1 MIMKESIN
9 IIKTNNKFYNVYEIG
24 AYIFNLLFGYKIMD
38 NNKVGFPDSVYNKII
53 NTLEDNTINY
63 NVIFRDKDNIIKDFK
78 NRNNYLKFKDRA
90 LEKIDIDNKVNMII
104 DKIKK
109 CNKSDLERIL
119 FIVYEYF
126 K

>member
-1 MIMKESIN
+1 MKESIN
-9 IIKTNNKFYNVYEIG
+9 IIKTNNKFYNVYEID

-63 NVIFRDKDNIIKDFK
+63 NVIFK

-90 LEKIDIDNKVNMII
+90 LDKIDIDNKVNMII

-109 CNKSDLERIL
+109 CNKSDLERI
-119 FIVYEYF
+119 FYIIYEYF

>member
-1 MIMKESIN
+1 MKESIN
-9 IIKTNNKFYNVYEIG
+9 IIKTNNKFYNVYEID
-24 AYIFNLLFGYKIMD
+24 AYIFNLLFSYKIMD
-38 NNKVGFPDSVYNKII
+38 NNKVGFPDIVYNKII

-109 CNKSDLERIL
+109 CNKSDLEKIFYIIYLL
-119 FIVYEYF
+119 F
-126 K
+126 

>member
-1 MIMKESIN
+1 MAKL
-9 IIKTNNKFYNVYEIG
+9 YRPNVR
-24 AYIFNLLFGYKIMD
+24 L
-38 NNKVGFPDSVYNKII
+38 PDSVYNKII

-63 NVIFRDKDNIIKDFK
+63 NVIFRDKDNIIKNFK

-90 LEKIDIDNKVNMII
+90 LDKIDIDNKVNMII

-109 CNKSDLERIL
+109 CNKSDLERI
-119 FIVYEYF
+119 FYIIYEYF

>member
-1 MIMKESIN
+1 MKESIN
-9 IIKTNNKFYNVYEIG
+9 IIKTNNKFYNVYEID
-24 AYIFNLLFGYKIMD
+24 AYIFNLLFSYKIMD
-38 NNKVGFPDSVYNKII
+38 NNKVGFPDIVYNKII

-90 LEKIDIDNKVNMII
+90 LDKIDIDNKVNMII

-109 CNKSDLERIL
+109 CNKSDLERI
-119 FIVYEYF
+119 FYIIYEYF

>member
-1 MIMKESIN
+1 
-9 IIKTNNKFYNVYEIG
+9 
-24 AYIFNLLFGYKIMD
+24 MD

-63 NVIFRDKDNIIKDFK
+63 NVIFRDKDNIIKNFK

-90 LEKIDIDNKVNMII
+90 LDKIDIDNKVNMII

-109 CNKSDLERIL
+109 CNKSDLERI
-119 FIVYEYF
+119 FYIIYEYF

>member
-1 MIMKESIN
+1 MKESIN
-9 IIKTNNKFYNVYEIG
+9 IIKTNNKFYNVYEVDD
-24 AYIFNLLFGYKIMD
+24 YIFNLLFGYKIMD
-38 NNKVGFPDSVYNKII
+38 NNKVGFPDSVYNIII

-63 NVIFRDKDNIIKDFK
+63 NVIFRDKDNIIKNFK

-90 LEKIDIDNKVNMII
+90 LDKIDIDNKVNMII

-109 CNKSDLERIL
+109 CNKSDLERI
-119 FIVYEYF
+119 FYIIYEYF

>member
-1 MIMKESIN
+1 MKESIN
-9 IIKTNNKFYNVYEIG
+9 IIKTNNKFYNVYEID

-38 NNKVGFPDSVYNKII
+38 NNKVGFPDSVYNKVI

-109 CNKSDLERIL
+109 CSKSDLEKIFYIIYLL
-119 FIVYEYF
+119 F
-126 K
+126 

>member
-1 MIMKESIN
+1 MKESIN
-9 IIKTNNKFYNVYEIG
+9 IIKTNNKFYNVYKID

-63 NVIFRDKDNIIKDFK
+63 NIIFRYKDNIIKDFK

-109 CNKSDLERIL
+109 CNKNDLEKL
-119 FIVYEYF
+119 FYIIYLLF
-126 K
+126 

>member
-9 IIKTNNKFYNVYEIG
+9 IIKTNNKFYNVYEVD
-24 AYIFNLLFGYKIMD
+24 AYIFNFLFGYKIMD

-90 LEKIDIDNKVNMII
+90 LDKIDVDNKVNMII

-109 CNKSDLERIL
+109 CNKNDLEKI
-119 FIVYEYF
+119 FYIIYEYF

>member
-1 MIMKESIN
+1 MKESIN
-9 IIKTNNKFYNVYEIG
+9 IIKTNNKFYNVYEID

-63 NVIFRDKDNIIKDFK
+63 NIIFRDKDNIIKDFK

-109 CNKSDLERIL
+109 CS
-119 FIVYEYF
+119 
-126 K
+126 

>member
-1 MIMKESIN
+1 MKESIN
-9 IIKTNNKFYNVYEIG
+9 IIKTNNKFYNVYEIDD
-24 AYIFNLLFGYKIMD
+24 YIFNLLFGYKIMD

-63 NVIFRDKDNIIKDFK
+63 NVIFRDKDNIIKNFK

-90 LEKIDIDNKVNMII
+90 LDKIDIDNKVNMII

-109 CNKSDLERIL
+109 CNKSDLERI
-119 FIVYEYF
+119 FYIIYEYF

>member
-1 MIMKESIN
+1 MKESIN
-9 IIKTNNKFYNVYEIG
+9 IIKTNNKFYNVYEID
-24 AYIFNLLFGYKIMD
+24 AYIFNLLFSYKIMD

-90 LEKIDIDNKVNMII
+90 LDKIDIDNKVNMII

-109 CNKSDLERIL
+109 CNKNDLEKL
-119 FIVYEYF
+119 FYIIYLLF
-126 K
+126 

>member
-119 FIVYEYF
+119 YIVYEYF

>member
-1 MIMKESIN
+1 MKESIN
-9 IIKTNNKFYNVYEIG
+9 IIKTNNKFYNVYKID

-63 NVIFRDKDNIIKDFK
+63 NIIFRDKDNIIKDFK

-109 CNKSDLERIL
+109 CNKNDLEKL
-119 FIVYEYF
+119 FYIIYLLF
-126 K
+126 

>member
-1 MIMKESIN
+1 MKESIN

-104 DKIKK
+104 NKIKK

-119 FIVYEYF
+119 YIVYEYF

>member
-1 MIMKESIN
+1 MKESIN
-9 IIKTNNKFYNVYEIG
+9 IIKTNNKFYNVYEVD

-63 NVIFRDKDNIIKDFK
+63 NVIFRDKDNIIKNFK

-90 LEKIDIDNKVNMII
+90 LDKIDIDNKVNMII

-109 CNKSDLERIL
+109 CNKSDLERI
-119 FIVYEYF
+119 FYIIYEYF

>member
-1 MIMKESIN
+1 MKESIN
-9 IIKTNNKFYNVYEIG
+9 IIKTNGKFYNVYEID
-24 AYIFNLLFGYKIMD
+24 AYIFNYLFKYKVID

-109 CNKSDLERIL
+109 CNKNDLERI
-119 FIVYEYF
+119 FYII
-126 K
+126 

>member
-1 MIMKESIN
+1 MNAFI
-9 IIKTNNKFYNVYEIG
+9 
-24 AYIFNLLFGYKIMD
+24 
-38 NNKVGFPDSVYNKII
+38 YNKII

-63 NVIFRDKDNIIKDFK
+63 NVIFRDKDNIIKNFK

-90 LEKIDIDNKVNMII
+90 LDKIDIDNKVNMII

-109 CNKSDLERIL
+109 CNKSDLERI
-119 FIVYEYF
+119 FYIIYEYF

>member
-1 MIMKESIN
+1 MKESIN
-9 IIKTNNKFYNVYEIG
+9 IIKTNNKFYNVYEID
-24 AYIFNLLFGYKIMD
+24 AYIFNLLFSYKIMD

-90 LEKIDIDNKVNMII
+90 LDKIDIDNKVNMII

-109 CNKSDLERIL
+109 CNKSDLERI
-119 FIVYEYF
+119 FYIIYEYF

>member
-1 MIMKESIN
+1 MKESIN

-119 FIVYEYF
+119 YIVYEYF